1 VIKAPVTDCVQFWW
15 LCEPFYLVSNMF
27 IKASIGIMLLR
38 LCVNK
43 IHQTIV
49 WTVLVV
55 TELYSAMFFFIFLF
69 QCLPS
74 KYFWEQY
81 TGGEGSCMDPFIVVA
96 VFYGYSAITC
106 VGDWTFS
113 ILPVFLVWDLQ
124 MGRREKVSVIM
135 ILSVGAL

>member
-1 VIKAPVTDCVQFWW
+1 M
-15 LCEPFYLVSNMF
+15 SNMF

-49 WTVLVV
+49 WTVLMI

-74 KYFWEQY
+74 KYFWTQY
-81 TGGEGSCMDPFIVVA
+81 TDPDSGSCMDPFIVVA
-96 VFYGYSAITC
+96 VFYGYSAISC
-106 VGDWTFS
+106 AGDWTYS

-124 MGRREKVSVIM
+124 MGRREKLSVIL
-135 ILSVGAL
+135 ILAVGAL